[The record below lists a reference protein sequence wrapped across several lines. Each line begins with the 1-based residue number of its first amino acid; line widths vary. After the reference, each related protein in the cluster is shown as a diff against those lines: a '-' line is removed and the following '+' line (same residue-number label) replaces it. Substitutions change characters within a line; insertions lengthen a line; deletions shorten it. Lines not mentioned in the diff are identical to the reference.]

1 MARDGASIKAVK
13 LEGRSALVRGVRFR
27 SRGNMVKRNI
37 GPWRMPM
44 EQYGEEGRGK
54 LRKAAERSTH
64 PLTRRFPNG
73 VTQGKRFPYR
83 AHE

>member
-1 MARDGASIKAVK
+1 
-13 LEGRSALVRGVRFR
+13 
-27 SRGNMVKRNI
+27 MVKRNI
-37 GPWRMPM
+37 GPWRMPW